1 MKEQKRK
8 IAFVIVRYGKD
19 INGGAEVHC
28 KMLAERLTEKYQVEV
43 LTTCVKDYKEGTN
56 VYPIGE
62 EKINGVLVRR
72 FKASP
77 LSAQTIKK
85 PLGINLRS
93 IRTSLYK
100 KHLLAPIANIFPIWN

>member
-28 KMLAERLTEKYQVEV
+28 KMLAERLTEKFQVEV

-62 EKINGVLVRR
+62 EKINGVLVSSFIKEFDIDDFYDIEKMKTIGIDTTKE
-72 FKASP
+72 FKLELKADEK
-77 LSAQTIKK
+77 I
-85 PLGINLRS
+85 
-93 IRTSLYK
+93 
-100 KHLLAPIANIFPIWN
+100 